1 MEIQSNVLSIY
12 VEGVYSTKGNTDM
25 SIQIPLSN
33 LRKRDADYSPVNKGI
48 DKRAGPSLYL
58 RGRPGADGNIQF
70 KPELLHIFK
79 KSKDK

>member
-33 LRKRDADYSPVNKGI
+33 LKKRDAGYKPVNEGI

-58 RGRPGADGNIQF
+58 RGRPGADGSIQF
-70 KPELLHIFK
+70 KPELLHIFR